1 MKSKISQSLTNLLQ
15 HKELDKITVKELVAD
30 CAISR
35 QTFYYHFRDIMDVV
49 EWQNQQILNH
59 SIARS
64 LAAPSFYQALEG
76 MVREAFQYRQMIQ
89 QLMASQRRGEIEQ
102 LFFQAVH
109 TYLKKMFQQRAP
121 SLALTPADAD
131 TVLCFSSWGV
141 VGMMLTDLNQKQPDL
156 DALTQRMYRLLT
168 GRLAVHIPD
177 PPQP

>member
-1 MKSKISQSLTNLLQ
+1 MKSKISQSLTHLLQ

-49 EWQNQQILNH
+49 EWQNQQILNQ

-156 DALTQRMYRLLT
+156 DALTQQMYRLLT